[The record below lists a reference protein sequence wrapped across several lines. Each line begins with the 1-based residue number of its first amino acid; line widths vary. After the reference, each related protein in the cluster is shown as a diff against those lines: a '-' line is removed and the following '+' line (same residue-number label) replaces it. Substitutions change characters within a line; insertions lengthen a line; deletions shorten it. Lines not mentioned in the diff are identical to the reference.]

1 VKGLRQEAR
10 TRLETASVRTW
21 LGILIV
27 VGCGVGIG
35 LAGQAGDQVPGAP
48 AYITALGAPWMLLAF
63 ALGALCRKP
72 LLGALAGG
80 AALVIGTEA
89 YYLALIAETDGKTI
103 FYATAMGIGWG
114 GAAAVAGGL
123 AGAVGG
129 WWRSECSE
137 HERSVAGALPGALLT
152 GEALLL
158 SQEWTA
164 PGARA
169 LIAAELMAGLGLL
182 WIHIGTSRRV
192 LIAGAAACAL
202 TMAVVLGEHS
212 VRETLHAAGWNGA

>member
-1 VKGLRQEAR
+1 MQ
-10 TRLETASVRTW
+10 TASARTW
-21 LGILIV
+21 LGIFLV
-27 VGCGVGIG
+27 VGCGVAIG
-35 LAGQAGDQVPGAP
+35 LAGQAGDKVPGAP

-63 ALGALCRKP
+63 SLGALARKP

-89 YYLALIAETDGKTI
+89 YYLAQIALTDGRTI

-114 GAAAVAGGL
+114 GSAAIAGAL
-123 AGAVGG
+123 AGSVGG

-137 HERSVAGALPGALLT
+137 QERSVAGALPGALLT

-164 PGARA
+164 PAARA
-169 LIAAELMAGLGLL
+169 LVAAELMLGIGLL
-182 WIHIGTSRRV
+182 WLHIGTSRRV
-192 LIAGAAACAL
+192 FVAAVAACGL